1 MATET
6 TSARS
11 SGGSR
16 RRFVVSAE
24 TVKRERRKRAFGSA
38 AVYAFLTVTALP
50 LIVGYG
56 WLVLNSFS
64 TNLVHGMWPEGLTLD
79 NWRFLVEAPSRFYP
93 SLWRTTWNT
102 LWLALGM
109 TVTIVAVSTPTG
121 YALSRLKFPGRHA
134 FLALTLVLH
143 AFPGITLLIATY
155 YVLRAL
161 NLLNSIPGVFLV
173 KAALMLPLAI
183 WVMKGFYDGISWDV
197 EMSALVDGATRIQA
211 WWKVM
216 LPQVMPGI
224 ASISIFAFIYGWSE
238 YIYVITFIQDKN
250 SWTLA
255 SYINTIVGDFRFLD
269 YGLLSATALF
279 YIAPVLV
286 FFFFTQKYLM
296 RVTVGGTKGGS

>member
-1 MATET
+1 MEHTAPAWRTTEGRKERAIT
-6 TSARS
+6 QEW
-11 SGGSR
+11 
-16 RRFVVSAE
+16 VV
-24 TVKRERRKRAFGSA
+24 RERRRLIVARTG
-38 AVYAFLTVTALP
+38 VYAFLIVTALP
-50 LIVGYG
+50 LVIGYG

-64 TNLVHGMWPEGLTLD
+64 SSLLHGVWPESFTLD
-79 NWRFLVEAPSRFYP
+79 HWRFLVEPPSRYYP

-109 TVTIVAVSTPTG
+109 TATVVAVATPTA
-121 YALSRLKFPGRHA
+121 YALSRLQFPGRHT

-161 NLLNSIPGVFLV
+161 GLLNSITGVFLV
-173 KAALMLPLAI
+173 KAALTLPLAI
-183 WVMKGFYDGISWDV
+183 WVMKGFYDNVPWDV
-197 EMSALVDGATRIQA
+197 EMAALVDGATRIQG
-211 WWKVM
+211 WYKVI

-224 ASISIFAFIYGWSE
+224 AAISIFSFIYGWSE
-238 YIYVITFIQDKN
+238 YIYVITFIQDKDA
-250 SWTLA
+250 WTLA

-279 YIAPVLV
+279 YIAPVLA

-296 RVTVGGTKGGS
+296 RVTIGGSKGGS